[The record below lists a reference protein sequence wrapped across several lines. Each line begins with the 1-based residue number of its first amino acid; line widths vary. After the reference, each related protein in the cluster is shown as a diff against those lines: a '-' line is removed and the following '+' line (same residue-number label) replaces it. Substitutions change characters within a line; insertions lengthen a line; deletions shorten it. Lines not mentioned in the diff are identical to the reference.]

1 MRRIDSNLP
10 NIRPLKARRRELR
23 NQPTV
28 AEAVLWKH
36 LRKQALGKK
45 FRRQYSIGRYV
56 VDFYCVQSR
65 LAIELDGAPHYS
77 LLRQEYE
84 AQRTALLESH
94 GVRILRFE
102 NRIVFENLEAVL
114 ETIREGLA
122 RTDSEAISP
131 P

>member
-1 MRRIDSNLP
+1 MRRIDSN
-10 NIRPLKARRRELR
+10 
-23 NQPTV
+23 Q
-28 AEAVLWKH
+28 
-36 LRKQALGKK
+36 K

-84 AQRTALLESH
+84 AQRTAFLESH